1 MRTRILTALPIAF
14 AGSRKSQPAFNATFL
29 AGALALSLGL
39 TFGLNAQTF
48 QGGVRGIVSDPG
60 GAAIP
65 NAKVT
70 LIDEATSE
78 SRATLSNSIGEYTF
92 TAVNPAIYT
101 VRAEAPAFKKFEAA
115 HVEVT
120 TAGFPTVDIKLVV
133 GDVTQTI
140 NVSEEAALIETS
152 NASTGQVIDKQK
164 LDDLPNMGR
173 NPFYETVKVSQEVT
187 PAGDPK
193 FNRMEDQSGSSQI
206 SINGGPVT
214 GNNYTL
220 DGIAITNSANQAVI
234 VPTIE
239 ATSEVKVQIST
250 YDAEVGRTGGGTFN
264 MYLRSG
270 TNQLHMAGFG
280 YEWYNPLIAN
290 NYFANAA
297 GIAEVPQMWKN
308 YGASVGG
315 PVVIP
320 KIYNGKNRTFFW
332 FAGEAYRQNQTSSS
346 TTALPTPL
354 EVSGN
359 FSQSK
364 YTNGTQQTIYNPLS
378 TVFNANGSYTRQAFP
393 GNIIPA
399 SMISPIGAKLASYF
413 PQPTSPVSYYGQN
426 DFAVTIPQYDRA
438 DQVDLKLD
446 QQITNWWR
454 ASVSYLHYGSREP
467 SYATWINTPDAIA
480 GPSQTIL
487 YRKVDATQANTTITA
502 SPTTVVSL
510 RWGFNRYPNV
520 NIADSHGFNL
530 TTLGFSPSL
539 INSFQLSPSQ
549 DYFPAITMGD
559 LSSFGG
565 AGPNGT
571 VYYSSSFS
579 GTVSKFMG
587 RHNMKFGGDYRAI
600 HVAGQPSPSN
610 GAYSFSSAFTNA
622 ENASG
627 SAILGTGASLASL
640 LLGYPS
646 AGSAVTTD
654 SLSDVVHYYA
664 VFAQD
669 DFRLN
674 SRVTLNFGL
683 RYEYETGVSSPN
695 NGLNP
700 GFCTTCVNPLQ
711 QQVSSIPVLGVLEY
725 AGQNG
730 FSKTAGRTNSD
741 KFGPRVGF
749 AWTVTPKTVIRG
761 GYGLFWAPFSFGLQS
776 AFGYTATTSYV
787 ASLDGATPANS
798 LTNPFPTGIL
808 QPSGSSLGELAGIG
822 GQNITAPS
830 NSAHSTRVH
839 QYSFDVQREL
849 PAGIVVQGGFA
860 GSISHNLI
868 QGTPSINI
876 NQLPDQYFSLGSKLA
891 SKVPNPFYGTP
902 GGVINLS
909 AATTPQYQLL
919 LPYPEFG
926 TVTISST
933 DEGHALYYSLY
944 TKAQKRLG
952 HGLNLLST
960 ITWSRN
966 ENDSNSSSNTY
977 APSGSGVQDYYNRS
991 AEWGLSIVNTP
1002 WRWTS
1007 AINYQLPFGKG
1018 RQFLGNNRFLDYAV
1032 GGWSMNLQITMQTG
1046 FPIAVSQSNLN
1057 SAEGTGGQRPNATG
1071 ISPVTS
1077 GSLESRL
1084 GDYINPAAF
1093 TQAPAYT
1100 FGNVSRTIPMRGPG
1114 QAQMDFSM
1122 NKTFDLYERVKAQ
1135 FRFEVFNLTN
1145 TPLFDNLNTTFG
1157 SATFGQITNQANY
1170 PRIVQLGLRFTY

>member
-1 MRTRILTALPIAF
+1 MRTRTLTAILTLLLVP
-14 AGSRKSQPAFNATFL
+14 
-29 AGALALSLGL
+29 GL
-39 TFGLNAQTF
+39 TPGLIAQTF

-60 GAAIP
+60 GAAVP

-70 LIDEATSE
+70 LIDEATNE
-78 SRATLSNSIGEYTF
+78 QRTTLSNSVGEYTF
-92 TAVNPAIYT
+92 TAVNPASYT
-101 VRAEAPAFKKFEAA
+101 VRAEAPAFKKFEAL

-120 TAGFPTVDIKLVV
+120 TGSFPTVDVKLQV

-140 NVSEEAALIETS
+140 NVSEEGTLVETS

-280 YEWYNPLIAN
+280 YEWFNPLIAN

-297 GIAEVPQMWKN
+297 GIPEVPQMWKN
-308 YGASVGG
+308 YGASIGG
-315 PVVIP
+315 PVVVP
-320 KIYNGKNRTFFW
+320 KLYNGKNKTFFW
-332 FAGEAYRQNQTSSS
+332 FAGEAYRQNQTSST

-364 YTNGTQQTIYNPLS
+364 YTNGTQQTIYDPATTS
-378 TVFNANGSYTRQAFP
+378 FNANGSYSRTAFP

-399 SMISPIGAKLASYF
+399 SRMNPIGEKIASYF
-413 PQPTSPVSYYGQN
+413 PQPNMPVSYYGQN
-426 DFAVTIPQYDRA
+426 DFSVTTPQYDRA
-438 DQVDLKLD
+438 DQLDFKLD
-446 QQITNWWR
+446 QQFTSWWR

-467 SYATWINTPDAIA
+467 SYAYWNQTVDAIA
-480 GPSQTIL
+480 GPNQTL
-487 YRKVDATQANTTITA
+487 LVRHVDATQANTTITA
-502 SPTTVVSL
+502 SPTTVISL
-510 RWGFNRYPNV
+510 RWGFNRYPNT
-520 NIADSHGFNL
+520 NFSDSQGFNL
-530 TTLGFSPSL
+530 ASLGFSQAL
-539 INSFQLSPSQ
+539 INTFQLTPSQ
-549 DYFPAITMGD
+549 DYFPSISMGD
-559 LSSFGG
+559 LESFGG
-565 AGPNGT
+565 AGPNAT
-571 VYYSSSFS
+571 HYYSTSYS
-579 GTVSKFMG
+579 GTVSKFIG
-587 RHNMKFGGDYRAI
+587 RHSLKFGGDYRAI
-600 HVAGQPSPSN
+600 HVAGTPSPSD
-610 GAYSFSSAFTNA
+610 GSYSFSSGFTNT
-622 ENASG
+622 ENAAG

-640 LLGYPS
+640 LLGFPS
-646 AGSAVTTD
+646 GGSAVTTD
-654 SLSDVVHYYA
+654 SLSDLVHYYA

-669 DFRLN
+669 DYRL
-674 SRVTLNFGL
+674 SSKLTLNFGL

-695 NGLNP
+695 NGYNP

-711 QQVSSIPVLGVLEY
+711 TQVSGITTLGVLEY
-725 AGQNG
+725 AGKNG
-730 FSKTAGRTNSD
+730 FGTTGGRTNAD

-749 AWTVTPKTVIRG
+749 AWTVTPKTVVRG

-787 ASLDGATPANS
+787 SSLDGATPANS
-798 LTNPFPTGIL
+798 LTNPFPTGVL
-808 QPSGSSLGELAGIG
+808 QPSGSSLGELAGVG

-849 PAGIVVQGGFA
+849 PFGIVVQTGFA

-891 SKVPNPFYGTP
+891 AKVANPFYGTA
-902 GGVINLS
+902 GGVVNLS

-933 DEGHALYYSLY
+933 DEGHALYYSFFA
-944 TKAQKRLG
+944 KAQKRLG

-960 ITWSRN
+960 VTWSRN

-977 APSGSGVQDYYNRS
+977 APSGSGVQDYYNRA
-991 AEWGLSIVNTP
+991 AEWGLSIVDTP

-1018 RQFLGNNRFLDYAV
+1018 RQFLSSNRFLDLAV
-1032 GGWSMNLQITMQTG
+1032 GGWSINAQITMQTG
-1046 FPIAVSQSNLN
+1046 FPVAISQSNLN

-1071 ISPVTS
+1071 VSPVTS
-1077 GSLESRL
+1077 GSLEQRL
-1084 GDYINPAAF
+1084 GDYINPLAF

-1114 QAQMDFSM
+1114 QASTDLSM
-1122 NKTFDLYERVKAQ
+1122 NKTFDVFERFKAQ

-1145 TPLFDNLNTTFG
+1145 TPLFDGLNTTFG

>member
-1 MRTRILTALPIAF
+1 MRLPFGRFFSHFRKESPMRARVF
-14 AGSRKSQPAFNATFL
+14 AAAVFAVSFLMPAS
-29 AGALALSLGL
+29 SLR
-39 TFGLNAQTF
+39 AQTF

-60 GAAIP
+60 GAAVP
-65 NAKVT
+65 GAKVT

-78 SRATLSNSIGEYTF
+78 QRATLSNASGEYTF
-92 TAVNPAIYT
+92 TAVNPATYT

-115 HVEVT
+115 HVVVSTQE
-120 TAGFPTVDIKLVV
+120 FPTVDIKLQV

-140 NVSEEAALIETS
+140 NVNEDAALVETA

-173 NPFYETVKVSQEVT
+173 NPFYETVKISQDVT

-214 GNNYTL
+214 GNNYLL

-264 MYLRSG
+264 MFLRSG
-270 TNQLHMAGFG
+270 TNQYHMAGFG
-280 YEWYNPLIAN
+280 YQWFNPLIAN

-297 GIAEVPQMWKN
+297 GIPKVAQMWKN
-308 YGASVGG
+308 YGGSVGG
-315 PVVIP
+315 PVMIP
-320 KIYNGKNRTFFW
+320 KLYNGRNKTFFW
-332 FAGEAYRQNQTSSS
+332 IAGEAYRQNQTSS
-346 TTALPTPL
+346 TTVALPTAL
-354 EVSGN
+354 EVAGN

-364 YTNGTQQTIYNPLS
+364 YTNGTLQTIYDPATTTFSS
-378 TVFNANGSYTRQAFP
+378 TGGYTRTAFP

-399 SMISPIGAKLASYF
+399 NRQNPIGAKIASYF
-413 PQPTSPVSYYGQN
+413 PAPNMPVSYYGQN
-426 DFAVTIPQYDRA
+426 DFSVTSPQYDRA
-438 DQVDLKLD
+438 DQLDFKLD
-446 QQITNWWR
+446 EQFASWLH

-467 SYATWINTPDAIA
+467 GYALWSQTASAIA
-480 GPSQTIL
+480 GPSQTVL
-487 YRKVDATQANTTITA
+487 FRKVDATQANATITA
-502 SPTTVVSL
+502 SPTTVISI
-510 RWGFNRYPNV
+510 RWGFNRYPNS
-520 NIADSHGFNL
+520 NIATSQGFNL
-530 TTLGFSPSL
+530 ASLGFSPSL
-539 INSFQLSPSQ
+539 INSFQLTPSQ
-549 DYFPAITMGD
+549 DYFPSISMGD
-559 LSSFGG
+559 LESFGG
-565 AGPNGT
+565 GGPNAT
-571 VYYSSSFS
+571 HYYSSSVS
-579 GTVSKFMG
+579 GNVAKFIG
-587 RHNMKFGGDYRAI
+587 RHTLKFGGDFRAI
-600 HVAGQPSPSN
+600 HVAGTPSPSD
-610 GAYSFSSAFTNA
+610 GSYSFSSGFTNN

-640 LLGYPS
+640 LLGFPS
-646 AGSAVTTD
+646 GGSAVTTD
-654 SLSDVVHYYA
+654 SLSNQVRYFGVY
-664 VFAQD
+664 AQD
-669 DFRLN
+669 DFRFN
-674 SRVTLNFGL
+674 SKLTLNFGL

-695 NGLNP
+695 NAFNP

-711 QQVSSIPVLGVLEY
+711 SQVTGIATLGVLEY
-725 AGQNG
+725 AGQKPFG
-730 FSKTAGRTNSD
+730 TVGGKTNAD

-749 AWTVTPKTVIRG
+749 AWTVTPKTVVRG

-787 ASLDGATPANS
+787 ATLDGATPSNS
-798 LTNPFPTGIL
+798 LTNPFPTGVL
-808 QPSGSSLGELAGIG
+808 QPSGASLGQLAGVG
-822 GQNITAPS
+822 GQSITAPS

-839 QYSFDVQREL
+839 QYSLDIQREIPL
-849 PAGIVVQGGFA
+849 GIVVQSGFS

-876 NQLPDQYFSLGSKLA
+876 NQLPDQYFSMGSKLA
-891 SKVPNPFYGTP
+891 AKVANPFYGTA
-902 GGVINLS
+902 GGVVNL
-909 AATTPQYQLL
+909 AGTTTPQYQLL

-926 TVTISST
+926 SVSISST
-933 DEGHALYYSLY
+933 DQGHALYYAFF

-952 HGLNLLST
+952 HGLNLLT
-960 ITWSRN
+960 TVTWSRN
-966 ENDSNSSSNTY
+966 ENDSNASSNTY
-977 APSGSGVQDYYNRS
+977 QGSGSGEQDYYNRA

-1018 RQFLGNNRFLDYAV
+1018 RQFLSSNRWLDLAV
-1032 GGWSMNLQITMQTG
+1032 GGWSLNTQFTMQTG
-1046 FPIAVSQSNLN
+1046 FPIAISQSNLN

-1071 ISPVTS
+1071 VSPATT
-1077 GSLESRL
+1077 GSLEQRL
-1084 GDYINPAAF
+1084 GGYINPLAF

-1114 QAQMDFSM
+1114 QASTDFSM
-1122 NKTFDLYERVKAQ
+1122 NKTFDVYENFKAQ

-1145 TPLFDNLNTTFG
+1145 TPLFDGMNTTFG

-1170 PRIVQLGLRFTY
+1170 PRIVQLGLRFTL

>member
-1 MRTRILTALPIAF
+1 MRVRPTAAIVFVISFLTLSYSLP
-14 AGSRKSQPAFNATFL
+14 
-29 AGALALSLGL
+29 
-39 TFGLNAQTF
+39 AQNF

-60 GAAIP
+60 GAAVP
-65 NAKVT
+65 GAKVS

-78 SRATLSNSIGEYTF
+78 QRATLTNGVGEYTF
-92 TAVNPAIYT
+92 TAVNPATYT
-101 VRAEAPAFKKFEAA
+101 VRAEAPAFKKFEAQ
-115 HVEVT
+115 HVVVT
-120 TAGFPTVDIKLVV
+120 TQGFPTVDIKLVV
-133 GDVTQTI
+133 GDVNQTVD
-140 NVSEEAALIETS
+140 VSEEAPLVETS

-220 DGIAITNSANQAVI
+220 DGVAITNSANQAVI

-270 TNQLHMAGFG
+270 TNDYHGAAFG
-280 YEWYNPLIAN
+280 YQWFNPLIAN

-297 GIAEVPQMWKN
+297 GIAKVAQMWKN
-308 YGASVGG
+308 YGGSIGG
-315 PVVIP
+315 PLIIP
-320 KIYNGKNRTFFW
+320 KVYNGKNKTFFW
-332 FAGEAYRQNQTSSS
+332 IAGEAYRQNQTSS
-346 TTALPTPL
+346 TTVALPTPL

-364 YTNGTQQTIYNPLS
+364 YTNGSLQTIYDPATTS
-378 TVFNANGSYTRQAFP
+378 FNQNGSYSRTAFP

-399 SMISPIGAKLASYF
+399 SRQNPIGKNIASYF
-413 PQPTSPVSYYGQN
+413 PQPNQAVSYYGQN
-426 DFAVTIPQYDRA
+426 DFSVTSPQYDRA
-438 DQVDLKLD
+438 DQLDFKLD
-446 QQITNWWR
+446 QQITSWWH

-467 SYATWINTPDAIA
+467 GYALWAQTADALA
-480 GPSQTIL
+480 GPSQTVL
-487 YRKVDATQANTTITA
+487 FRKVDATQANTTITA
-502 SPTTVVSL
+502 SPTTVISL
-510 RWGFNRYPNV
+510 RWGFNRYPNT
-520 NIADSHGFNL
+520 NTATSQGFNL
-530 TTLGFSPSL
+530 ASLGFSPSL
-539 INSFQLSPSQ
+539 INSYQLTAAQ
-549 DYFPAITMGD
+549 DYFPAISMGD
-559 LSSFGG
+559 LESFGG
-565 AGPNGT
+565 GGPNAT
-571 VYYSSSFS
+571 HYYSTSVS
-579 GTVSKFMG
+579 GTVSKFIG
-587 RHNMKFGGDYRAI
+587 RHTLKFGGDYRAI
-600 HVAGQPSPSN
+600 HVAGTPSPSD
-610 GAYSFSSAFTNA
+610 GAFSFSSGFTNN
-622 ENASG
+622 ETASG

-640 LLGYPS
+640 LLGFPS
-646 AGSAVTTD
+646 GGSAVTTD
-654 SLSDVVHYYA
+654 SLANVVHYFGVY
-664 VFAQD
+664 AQD
-669 DFRLN
+669 DI
-674 SRVTLNFGL
+674 RVNAKLTLNVGL

-695 NGLNP
+695 NRFNP

-711 QQVSSIPVLGVLEY
+711 SQVTGITTLGVLEY

-730 FSKTAGRTNSD
+730 FGTTGGKTNAD
-741 KFGPRVGF
+741 KFGPRIGF
-749 AWTVTPKTVIRG
+749 AWTVAPKTVIRG

-787 ASLDGATPANS
+787 ATLDGATPANS
-798 LTNPFPTGIL
+798 LTNPFPTGVL
-808 QPSGSSLGELAGIG
+808 QPSGNSLGQLAGVG

-839 QYSFDVQREL
+839 QYSFDIQREL
-849 PAGIVVQGGFA
+849 PAGIVVQSGFS

-891 SKVPNPFYGTP
+891 AKVANPFYGTA
-902 GGVINLS
+902 GGVVNL
-909 AATTPQYQLL
+909 AGITTPQYQLL

-933 DEGHALYYSLY
+933 DQGHALYYSFF

-952 HGLNLLST
+952 HGLNLLT
-960 ITWSRN
+960 TVTWSRN

-977 APSGSGVQDYYNRS
+977 APSGSGVQDYYNRA

-1018 RQFLGNNRFLDYAV
+1018 KQFLGNNRFLNLAV
-1032 GGWSMNLQITMQTG
+1032 GGWSMNFQTTMQTG
-1046 FPIAVSQSNLN
+1046 FPIAISQSNLN
-1057 SAEGTGGQRPNATG
+1057 SSEGTGGQRPNATG

-1084 GDYINPAAF
+1084 SNYINPAAF

-1114 QAQMDFSM
+1114 QASTDFSM
-1122 NKTFDLYERVKAQ
+1122 NKTFDVYEKFKAQ

-1145 TPLFDNLNTTFG
+1145 TPLFDGLSTTFG

-1170 PRIVQLGLRFTY
+1170 PRIVQLGVRFTY